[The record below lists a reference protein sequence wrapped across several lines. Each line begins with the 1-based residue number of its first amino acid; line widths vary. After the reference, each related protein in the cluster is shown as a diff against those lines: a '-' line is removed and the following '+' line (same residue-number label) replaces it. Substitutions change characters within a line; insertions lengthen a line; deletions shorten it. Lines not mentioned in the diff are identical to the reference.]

1 MPSVVVNSWVTEL
14 DAELAI
20 IILTWTGVAVLLTA
34 GLAGLVLPII
44 PGPPLLFAGF
54 LLAAWAEQ
62 FQFVGLNTLIVL
74 GLLCLFAI
82 ILDFVAG
89 ALGAKRYGASKAAIW
104 GALIGAVVGIVFG
117 PIGIL
122 FGPFVGAVLGEL
134 INGRQL
140 QQAGRAGF
148 GASVGM
154 LIGIMAKLVI
164 GILMLA
170 LFLTVRF
177 FT

>member
-1 MPSVVVNSWVTEL
+1 MDV
-14 DAELAI
+14 DLAI
-20 IILTWTGVAVLLTA
+20 TLLTWAGVAILLIA
-34 GLAGLVLPII
+34 GLAGLVLPVI

-62 FQFVGLNTLIVL
+62 FQFVGLNTLILL

-122 FGPFVGAVLGEL
+122 FGPFVGAVIGEL

-140 QQAGRAGF
+140 QQAGLAGF
-148 GASVGM
+148 GASIGM
-154 LIGIMAKLVI
+154 LVGIVAKLVI

-170 LFLTVRF
+170 LFLSVRF
-177 FT
+177 LA

>member
-1 MPSVVVNSWVTEL
+1 MDV
-14 DAELAI
+14 DLAI
-20 IILTWTGVAVLLTA
+20 TLLTWAGVAILLIA
-34 GLAGLVLPII
+34 GLAGLVLPVI

-62 FQFVGLNTLIVL
+62 FQFVGLNTLILL

-122 FGPFVGAVLGEL
+122 FGPFVGAVIGEL

-148 GASVGM
+148 GASIGM
-154 LIGIMAKLVI
+154 LVGIVAKLVI

-170 LFLTVRF
+170 LFLSVRF
-177 FT
+177 LA

>member
-1 MPSVVVNSWVTEL
+1 ME
-14 DAELAI
+14 AELAI
-20 IILTWTGVAVLLTA
+20 NILIWAGVVTLIVA
-34 GLAGLVLPII
+34 GLAGLVLPVI
-44 PGPPLLFAGF
+44 PGPPLLLGGF
-54 LLAAWAEQ
+54 VLAAWAEQ
-62 FQFVGLNTLIVL
+62 FQYVGLNTLIIL

-122 FGPFVGAVLGEL
+122 FGPFVGAVIGEL

-148 GASVGM
+148 GASIGM
-154 LIGIMAKLVI
+154 LVGIVAKLVI

-170 LFLTVRF
+170 LFLSVRF
-177 FT
+177 LA

>member
-1 MPSVVVNSWVTEL
+1 MDV
-14 DAELAI
+14 DLAI
-20 IILTWTGVAVLLTA
+20 TLLIWAGVALLIVS
-34 GLAGLVLPII
+34 GLAGLVLPVI
-44 PGPPLLFAGF
+44 PGPPLLLAGF
-54 LLAAWAEQ
+54 VLAAWAEQ
-62 FQFVGLNTLIVL
+62 FQYVGLNTLIVL
-74 GLLCLFAI
+74 SLLCLFAI

-122 FGPFVGAVLGEL
+122 FGPFVGAVIGEL

-148 GASVGM
+148 GASIGM
-154 LIGIMAKLVI
+154 LVGIVAKLVI

-170 LFLTVRF
+170 LFLSVRF
-177 FT
+177 LA